1 MMPRRGREAM
11 MRLTLVLAA
20 WLGLLAADGAAGAEL
35 RGTLSL
41 YAEGRALRAAEAA
54 EAVIW
59 FRPKRP
65 VAMVPPA
72 EPVVMLTRRKQFQP
86 RVLAVP
92 AGGAVR
98 FPNEDPILHNVFS
111 TSPDN
116 AFDAGLYGTGSGVV
130 HAFRNPGLV
139 KVYCNVHHSM
149 FGFIVVLDTPFHTRA
164 GVDGRFRLQ
173 DLPAG
178 EGELVVF
185 HDRARPWRRAVD
197 PAGAGAVDIRLDLD
211 RRRVPPHMNKFG
223 RPYGA
228 RPDDRTY

>member
-1 MMPRRGREAM
+1 MRG
-11 MRLTLVLAA
+11 VLA
-20 WLGLLAADGAAGAEL
+20 LAAAIALSAACAARADSL
-35 RGTLSL
+35 RGTLAL
-41 YAEGRALRAAEAA
+41 YADGKPLRAAEAA

-59 FRPKRP
+59 FRPGRP
-65 VAMVPPA
+65 VALPSAGEPA
-72 EPVVMLTRRKQFQP
+72 VMLTRRKQFQP

-92 AGGAVR
+92 AGQSVR

-116 AFDAGLYGTGSGVV
+116 AFDAGLYGTGEGVV

-164 GVDGRFRLQ
+164 GVDGGFRL
-173 DLPAG
+173 DGLPAG

-185 HDRARPWRRAVD
+185 HDRARPWRRAAD
-197 PAGAGAVDIRLDLD
+197 P
-211 RRRVPPHMNKFG
+211 P
-223 RPYGA
+223 RPRPAA
-228 RPDDRTY
+228 RAAAHEQVRTPLRSATR

>member
-1 MMPRRGREAM
+1 
-11 MRLTLVLAA
+11 MRVTLVLAA
-20 WLGLLAADGAAGAEL
+20 MLGLLAADVAAGAGL

-41 YAEGRALRAAEAA
+41 YADGKPLRAAEAA

-59 FRPKRP
+59 FRPRRA
-65 VAMVPPA
+65 VALPPPS

-86 RVLAVP
+86 RVLAVV

-116 AFDAGLYGTGSGVV
+116 AFDAGLYGTGPGVV

-164 GVDGRFRLQ
+164 GVDGGFRL
-173 DLPAG
+173 DGLPAG

-185 HDRARPWRRAVD
+185 HERARPWRRTLD
-197 PAGAGAVDIRLDLD
+197 PAGAGAVEIRLDLD

-228 RPDDRTY
+228 RPDDRSY

>member
-1 MMPRRGREAM
+1 MMPRDAGEAM
-11 MRLTLVLAA
+11 MRTILALAAATILLAVGAAHAGTVRGTLVLF
-20 WLGLLAADGAAGAEL
+20 
-35 RGTLSL
+35 S
-41 YAEGRALRAAEAA
+41 EGKPLRAAEAA

-59 FRPKRP
+59 FRPRTP
-65 VAMVPPA
+65 VALPPPG
-72 EPVVMLTRRKQFQP
+72 EPAVMLTRRKQFHP

-92 AGGAVR
+92 AGHSVR

-111 TSPDN
+111 TSTDN
-116 AFDAGLYGTGSGVV
+116 AFDAGLYGTGEGVV
-130 HAFRNPGLV
+130 HAFRNAGLV

-164 GVDGRFRLQ
+164 GVDGSFRL
-173 DLPAG
+173 DGLPAG

-185 HDRARPWRRAVD
+185 HDRARPWRRALD
-197 PAGAGAVDIRLDLD
+197 PSDAATVDIRLDLD

-228 RPDDRTY
+228 RPDERSY

>member
-1 MMPRRGREAM
+1 MRG
-11 MRLTLVLAA
+11 LVGLVAA
-20 WLGLLAADGAAGAEL
+20 IGLLAAQGTAAGSL

-41 YAEGRALRAAEAA
+41 YAEGRPLRAAEAA

-59 FRPKRP
+59 VRPKT
-65 VAMVPPA
+65 AVPLPPPGEPA
-72 EPVVMLTRRKQFQP
+72 VMLTRRKQFQP

-92 AGGAVR
+92 AGHSVR
-98 FPNEDPILHNVFS
+98 FPNDDPILHNVFS

-116 AFDAGLYGTGSGVV
+116 AFDAGLYGTGPGVV

-149 FGFIVVLDTPFHTRA
+149 FGFVVVLDTPFHTRP
-164 GVDGRFRLQ
+164 GVDGTFRL
-173 DLPAG
+173 DGLPEG

-185 HDRARPWRRAVD
+185 HDRARPWRRTLD
-197 PAGAGAVDIRLDLD
+197 PAGAAPLEIRLDLD

-228 RPDDRTY
+228 RPDERRY